1 MTSAQEQVQV
11 DHAQLLDAV
20 GDAIVVCDGAGA
32 IILWNAGAERMFGF
46 TKQEALG
53 ASLDIII
60 PERQRKRHWDGYY
73 ETMRTG
79 VTRYGSALLRVPAL
93 HKDGHALSIA
103 FTVALLFDAD
113 GKPTSIVSMIR
124 DETERWKEERAL
136 QRRVAELEAKVGQTP
151 APQ

>member
-1 MTSAQEQVQV
+1 MTSEHVQV

-46 TKQEALG
+46 TKEEALG

-103 FTVALLFDAD
+103 FTVALLSGAD
-113 GKPTSIVSMIR
+113 GRPTSIVSMIR